1 MFLLDTNT
9 LIYFFKGIGNV
20 SKNLLSKSPKD
31 IGIPSIVVYELEVGI
46 AKSESPRKRIEQ
58 LQNLTAIVKIIPFGT
73 NEAKA
78 SARIRA
84 ELEHKGITRGP
95 YDILI
100 SGMALALPA
109 ILVTHNIKE
118 FERIQRLQV
127 EDWY

>member
-31 IGIPSIVVYELEVGI
+31 IGIPSIVIFELEVGI
-46 AKSESPRKRIEQ
+46 AKSKSPRKRIEQ
-58 LQNLTAIVKIIPFGT
+58 LQDLISIVKVIPFGM

-84 ELEHKGITRGP
+84 ELEQKGITIGP

-100 SGMALALPA
+100 SGMASALPA
-109 ILVTHNIKE
+109 VLVTHNIKE
-118 FERIQRLQV
+118 FERIQKLQV